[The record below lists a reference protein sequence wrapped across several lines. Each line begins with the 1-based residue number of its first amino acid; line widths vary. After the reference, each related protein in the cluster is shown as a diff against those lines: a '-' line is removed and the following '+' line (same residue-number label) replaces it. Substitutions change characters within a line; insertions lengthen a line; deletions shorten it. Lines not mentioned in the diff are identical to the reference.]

1 MSTRLRRLTLAN
13 FRCFEQT
20 SIEPDA
26 GVNLLIGPNGAGKTS
41 LLESLFFLSR
51 AQSFRT
57 RRREMLIRH
66 GQEALRLNATLTGLT
81 SSTREVPV
89 VLAFT
94 SGEGLQVRIDREP
107 VRRLSVLA
115 QHLPVLLID
124 PAARE
129 LVAGSPRLRRRL
141 LDWSLFHAA
150 PTRVEAWRRYMLAL
164 RQRNAAL
171 RRRESAAVIRGL
183 DVPLAA
189 AASAIHG
196 WRDGFAA
203 ALNSAMAPLLG
214 RLLDR
219 EDIRLRYQPGWPADQ
234 DFADVLA
241 ARLERDRQAGLT
253 GAGPHRADLRPLVDN
268 KPAAEVLSG
277 GEQKLVAA
285 ALILA
290 QAQVIAA
297 AGRDPVL
304 LVDDLPAELD
314 ADHRAKLAGLLR
326 EMPVQQ
332 FWTALAP
339 GLVDAGPSR
348 CFEIGRNGLKAML

>member
-1 MSTRLRRLTLAN
+1 MSARLRRLTLAN
-13 FRCFEQT
+13 FRCFEQV
-20 SIEPDA
+20 SIEPGA
-26 GVNLLIGPNGAGKTS
+26 GVNLLLGPNGAGKTS

-66 GQEALRLNATLTGLT
+66 NQHALRLQATLSGV
-81 SSTREVPV
+81 SSSPREVPL
-89 VLAFT
+89 VLAFAAD
-94 SGEGLQVRIDREP
+94 EGLQVRIDREP

-150 PTRVEAWRRYMLAL
+150 PTQVEAWRRYMLAL

-171 RRRESAAVIRGL
+171 RGREPASVIRSL
-183 DVPLAA
+183 AVPLAA
-189 AASAIHG
+189 AAGAIHG
-196 WRDGFAA
+196 WREGFAR
-203 ALNSAMAPLLG
+203 ALQSAMAPLLD
-214 RLLDR
+214 RLLGR
-219 EDIRLRYQPGWPADQ
+219 EDIRLRYQSGWPAEQ
-234 DFADVLA
+234 EFAEVLA

-253 GAGPHRADLRPLVDN
+253 GAGPHRADLRPLAGNQPV
-268 KPAAEVLSG
+268 AEVLSG

-285 ALILA
+285 ALVLA

-297 AGRDPVL
+297 VGRDPVL

-314 ADHRAKLAGLLR
+314 AERRAKLAGLLR

-339 GLVDAGPSR
+339 GLVDAGPAR
-348 CFEIGRNGLKAML
+348 CFEIGRSGIKAML

>member
-20 SIEPDA
+20 SIEPGT

-41 LLESLFFLSR
+41 LLESVFFLSR

-66 GQEALRLNATLTGLT
+66 GQGGLHLSATLTGLT
-81 SSTREVPV
+81 SSTREVPL
-89 VLAFT
+89 VLAFAT
-94 SGEGLQVRIDREP
+94 GEGLQVRIDREP

-150 PTRVEAWRRYMLAL
+150 PSQVEAWRRYMLAL

-171 RRRESAAVIRGL
+171 RRREPVAVIRGL

-189 AASAIHG
+189 AAAAIHD
-196 WRDGFAA
+196 WREGFAT
-203 ALNSAMAPLLG
+203 ALNAAMAPLLG
-214 RLLDR
+214 RLLGR
-219 EDIRLRYQPGWPADQ
+219 EDIRLRYQPGWLADQ
-234 DFADVLA
+234 NFADILA
-241 ARLERDRQAGLT
+241 SRLERDRQAGLT
-253 GAGPHRADLRPLVDN
+253 GAGPHRADLRPLVGN
-268 KPAAEVLSG
+268 QPVAELLSG

-285 ALILA
+285 ALVLA

-326 EMPVQQ
+326 EIPVQQ

-339 GLVDAGPSR
+339 GLVDAGSAR
-348 CFEIGRNGLKAML
+348 CFEIGGNGLKAML